1 MHVRDPPK
9 PRSSDHMWGL
19 WWWYVEPDFSLKLP
33 CFCRLS
39 KWNLW
44 SCLEFAKDQ
53 TPFHKSFTLSW
64 LLSCL
69 YSSISPFK
77 NLYPD
82 LQVYLPSPVI
92 AQKILSS
99 NSLRPKGIFL
109 MDEVSCGVNMPSIMF
124 VLLGKNSNPLNVYV
138 WYNYQVIAIL
148 WKKKKKNLASTI

>member
-1 MHVRDPPK
+1 MLLKSQSLSSNQTVSNSVQFHNACKGSSKAKEKRSHVGSVMMVRRTRFFFEATVFLYALQMK
-9 PRSSDHMWGL
+9 FMILFGVR
-19 WWWYVEPDFSLKLP
+19 
-33 CFCRLS
+33 
-39 KWNLW
+39 
-44 SCLEFAKDQ
+44 KDQ

-124 VLLGKNSNPLNVYV
+124 VLLGKNPIPLNVYV
-138 WYNYQVIAIL
+138 
-148 WKKKKKNLASTI
+148 